1 MSERSKR
8 EAEALHISKD
18 YIFIDFVGKINFWTT
33 FSLVLTAL
41 SLVLI
46 FTKGLNYGI
55 DFAGGTEIQVKFAQ
69 KVEPADMRGFLEA
82 QGVKNAGVQQF
93 QSGSGSEYMIRM
105 EAIHAAT
112 EKEANVELT
121 KVVDKLT
128 QGMRQK
134 FGNMEI
140 RKVDTVG
147 PTVGN
152 QLKRDGVLAMFYSL
166 LLILI
171 YVGLRFDA
179 RFAPGAV
186 ICLFHDAI
194 VTLGI
199 FSILRLEVN
208 VTILAAILTI
218 IGYSLND
225 TIVVYDRIRENM
237 KRLHGLTIGQII
249 NKSTNET
256 MARTIL
262 TSLTTFLAALAL
274 YLFAGGVI
282 ENFAFAM
289 GVGIILGTYSS
300 IYVASP
306 FIIWLEKW
314 KGGRT
319 ASTVAVAASG
329 GGHKR
334 R

>member
-1 MSERSKR
+1 MSEKSKKL
-8 EAEALHISKD
+8 AEELHINKD
-18 YIFIDFVGKINFWTT
+18 FIFIDFVGKINFWST
-33 FSLVLTAL
+33 FSLVITAL

-46 FTKGLNYGI
+46 FTRGLNYGI
-55 DFAGGTEIQVKFAQ
+55 DFAGGTEMQLKFTQ
-69 KVEPADMRGFLEA
+69 KVDPADMRAFLES
-82 QGVKNAGVQQF
+82 QGIKNAGVQQF
-93 QSGSGSEYMIRM
+93 QAGTGSEYMIRM

-112 EKEANVELT
+112 EKEANVQLSQIVE
-121 KVVDKLT
+121 KLT

-134 FGNMEI
+134 FGDMEI
-140 RKVDTVG
+140 RRVDTVG

-208 VTILAAILTI
+208 VTILAAVLTI

-237 KRLHGLTIGQII
+237 KRLHGLSISQII

-262 TSLTTFLAALAL
+262 TSLTTFLATLAL

-314 KGGRT
+314 KGGT
-319 ASTVAVAASG
+319 TGATVPVAHA
-329 GGHKR
+329 KR